1 MHPVVDG
8 SLDLQDDSYTL
19 SAARLEARGSRRPQ
33 GFSPRSDRIAMIS
46 LLNENA
52 AAEETR
58 IQGKRARAEDGERD
72 GHEHEK
78 RLMHSGH
85 HGEAGEK
92 PKLYGYCHTAT

>member
-1 MHPVVDG
+1 MHPLIEG
-8 SLDLQDDSYTL
+8 SLDLHDDSYTL
-19 SAARLEARGSRRPQ
+19 IAARLEARGTRRPQ

-58 IQGKRARAEDGERD
+58 IQGKRARAEDAERD

>member
-1 MHPVVDG
+1 MHPVIDG
-8 SLDLQDDSYTL
+8 SLDLHDDSYTL
-19 SAARLEARGSRRPQ
+19 IAARLEARGTRRPQ
-33 GFSPRSDRIAMIS
+33 GFSRRSDRIAMIS

-52 AAEETR
+52 AAEEAR
-58 IQGKRARAEDGERD
+58 IQGKRARAEDAERD

-78 RLMHSGH
+78 RLIHSSH